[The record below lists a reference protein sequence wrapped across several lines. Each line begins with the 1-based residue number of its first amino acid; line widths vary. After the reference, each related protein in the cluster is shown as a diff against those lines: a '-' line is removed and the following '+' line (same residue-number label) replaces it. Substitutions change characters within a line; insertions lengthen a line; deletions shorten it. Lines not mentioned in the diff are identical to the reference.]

1 MQKKSV
7 KLPNQSMKQR
17 AKPFRTT
24 GRTNMPFP
32 KLFDL
37 TDKVAIVT
45 GSTKGIGRAIA
56 EALSQAG
63 AKVVISS
70 RKADKC
76 EQVAEA
82 ISGNGGSAIAVP
94 CNISHKQ
101 DLQALVDRTI
111 DHWGRIDVLVC
122 NAAVNPY
129 YGPLAEIP
137 DDAYDKIM
145 ETNVRSNLW
154 LCNMVLP
161 QMAKRRDGAVIIV
174 SSIGGLKGNDKLGA
188 YGLSK
193 AADMQLAR
201 NLAVEWGRSNI
212 RVNCIAPGL
221 VRTDFARTLWE
232 NPDAHARALASY
244 PIGRL
249 GEPEDIAGV
258 ALLLAAPAGSFVTG
272 QTIVVDGGTTI
283 GSGGYT

>member
-1 MQKKSV
+1 MTRH
-7 KLPNQSMKQR
+7 P
-17 AKPFRTT
+17 
-24 GRTNMPFP
+24 
-32 KLFDL
+32 LFDL

-56 EALSQAG
+56 EALARAG

-70 RKADKC
+70 RKAEAC
-76 EQVAEA
+76 QEVAAA
-82 ISGNGGSAIAVP
+82 IGTDGGAAMAVP
-94 CNISHKQ
+94 CNISHR
-101 DLQALVDRTI
+101 DELRALVDATL
-111 DHWGRIDVLVC
+111 DAWERIDVLVC

-137 DDAYDKIM
+137 DAAYDKIM
-145 ETNVRSNLW
+145 DTNVKSNLW

-161 QMAKRRDGAVIIV
+161 QMAERQDGAVVIV

-201 NLAVEWGRSNI
+201 NLAVEWGHANI

-221 VRTDFARTLWE
+221 VRTDFARVLWE
-232 NPDAHARALASY
+232 DPEAHARAVASY

-249 GEPEDIAGV
+249 GEPEDIAGAAV
-258 ALLLAAPAGSFVTG
+258 FLAAPAGRFVTG
-272 QTIVVDGGTTI
+272 QTLVVDGGHTI
-283 GSGGYT
+283 GSARYS